1 MLSIAKLLPNSE
13 GLEYFLVDIL
23 LSLIVTNFNGEGIYF
38 SRVLLEL
45 CKLNP
50 DKVPLAL
57 ALGKSILR

>member
-1 MLSIAKLLPNSE
+1 MSSISKLVPSCE
-13 GLEYFLVDIL
+13 GLEYFVVDIL
-23 LSLIVTNFNGEGIYF
+23 LSLIVQNSNDEGIYF

-57 ALGKSILR
+57 ALGK